1 MVIIMSNKIY
11 FTLFKSDF
19 DDFVIY
25 KITFFVF
32 KSLIFFF
39 VLYILC
45 FLYAFFGVGLVCP

>member
-25 KITFFVF
+25 KITFFC
-32 KSLIFFF
+32 LN
-39 VLYILC
+39 
-45 FLYAFFGVGLVCP
+45 P